1 MRNRCRGKYRPKV
14 ASAIDRNYG
23 LLLRL
28 CAVNRARDYGPVND
42 MDIFQETV
50 LFVTH
55 DDRCRDLRTDD
66 EIVRHFVYRYRMVH
80 YQTIKD
86 ESQHKT
92 IRYAD
97 AQKTP
102 QTDIPE

>member
-1 MRNRCRGKYRPKV
+1 
-14 ASAIDRNYG
+14 
-23 LLLRL
+23 
-28 CAVNRARDYGPVND
+28 

-97 AQKTP
+97 DQKTP